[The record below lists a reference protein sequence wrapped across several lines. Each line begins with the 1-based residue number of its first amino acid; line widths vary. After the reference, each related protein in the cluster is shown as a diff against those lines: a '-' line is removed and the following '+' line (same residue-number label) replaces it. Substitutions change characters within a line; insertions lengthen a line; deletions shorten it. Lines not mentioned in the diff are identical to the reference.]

1 VVSVFGLVK
10 RGRDS
15 YDRDPKH
22 DGCHRWRF
30 GRRSGNELGD
40 GNWPASR
47 CSTQDAGRGR
57 RGLAGS
63 RPWNSAAHW
72 PSCTRAMEQANH
84 LAAAAAFG
92 FGYAQLHKH
101 IPAAPAVM
109 LGAIYGASL
118 YVTNIAGIAPLIRLT
133 SGERNTSTPVRVE
146 RLGLHVLYGVVT
158 AIVTDQLARGRER
171 NTVLG
176 SWSEV

>member
-1 VVSVFGLVK
+1 MTGTQSTTAAIVGGLAA
-10 RGRDS
+10 GAAMS
-15 YDRDPKH
+15 LAMAI
-22 DGCHRWRF
+22 
-30 GRRSGNELGD
+30 GRRAGALHKTLAEDAEDWLDRVLGTRRRI
-40 GNWPASR
+40 GH
-47 CSTQDAGRGR
+47 RG
-57 RGLAGS
+57 
-63 RPWNSAAHW
+63 
-72 PSCTRAMEQANH
+72 TRAMEQANH

-109 LGAIYGASL
+109 LGAIYGAGL

-158 AIVTDQLARGRER
+158 AIVTDQLARRRER